1 LKSTHLIVVILLGLL
16 APRRV
21 HANGR
26 MPGANDVLFDV
37 RQADHLVVR
46 ATFGLVQSFA
56 AGGDWHWICEQAID
70 VSGVIADPPLG
81 MTEDGTLVLLPPTGS
96 ALTSL
101 DGGCTWLRAEGL
113 WKDKQGVDLTA
124 HPSDAKQLFA
134 LLSTL
139 TGVDAGFGA
148 FDNRVLLTRDNARA
162 WEVVATLPDD
172 VEAETI
178 EVAKSDVRRI
188 YVSGTDSRNPRLGVL
203 LVSEDGG
210 TSFTKRT
217 LDLPA
222 GSGSFLISAIHPT
235 NPDMLW
241 LRVPARGDTLGI
253 LPARL
258 YLSTDKGQ
266 NFRMLA
272 ATQRAMFGF
281 ALSPDGSQLAYGGPS
296 DGLYVGPADG
306 SGSFEKRG
314 KWGVRCLRWSEQ
326 GALYACGSEPADPFS
341 LGVSDDQGATFRP
354 LYKLVDTCPAECAE
368 DSPFA
373 HTCQAAWT
381 PVRPL
386 IKASGAMCSVPWA
399 GAPVD
404 AAVSEAA
411 DDAGETE
418 ATASDA
424 GAEQEEDALA
434 AAPSDESAADG
445 STDQAPRAARDG
457 CSCRLA
463 SRESSGRR
471 PYAAL
476 LGLAMLGL
484 SLRTR
489 RRWSRAYCRPLVK
502 KSHSAG

>member
-1 LKSTHLIVVILLGLL
+1 LNLKASHLIVLILLGAL

-26 MPGANDVLFDV
+26 MPGANDVLFDA

-46 ATFGLVQSFA
+46 ATFGIVQSFA
-56 AGGDWHWICEQAID
+56 AGGGWHWICEQAID

-96 ALTSL
+96 ALTST
-101 DGGCTWLRAEGL
+101 DGGCSWFRAEGL
-113 WKDKQGVDLTA
+113 WKEKQGVDLTA
-124 HPSDAKQLFA
+124 HPSDTKQLFA

-139 TGVDAGFGA
+139 TAVDAGFGA
-148 FDNRVLLTRDNARA
+148 FDNRVLLTRDNART

-172 VEAETI
+172 FEAETI
-178 EVAKSDVRRI
+178 EVAKADVRRI
-188 YVSGTDSRNPRLGVL
+188 YVSGTDSMNPRLGVL
-203 LVSEDGG
+203 FVSEDGG

-235 NPDMLW
+235 RPDTLW

-258 YLSTDKGQ
+258 YLSDDKGQ
-266 NFRMLA
+266 SFRMLA

-341 LGVSDDQGATFRP
+341 LGVSDDQGVSFRP
-354 LYKLVDTCPAECAE
+354 LYKLADTCPAECAE

-373 HTCQAAWT
+373 RTCQVAWT

-386 IKASGAMCSVPWA
+386 IKASAAMCSVPWA
-399 GAPVD
+399 SAVAD
-404 AAVSEAA
+404 AAVAA
-411 DDAGETE
+411 APEDAGEAE
-418 ATASDA
+418 AQDA
-424 GAEQEEDALA
+424 GTEQDEEALD
-434 AAPSDESAADG
+434 AAPSDEHGDEGSAE
-445 STDQAPRAARDG
+445 APRAARDG
-457 CSCRLA
+457 CSCRLGEGQT
-463 SRESSGRR
+463 SDQR
-471 PYAAL
+471 PGAAL
-476 LGLAMLGL
+476 AGLLLLALW
-484 SLRTR
+484 LRTSR
-489 RRWSRAYCRPLVK
+489 RRAQAYCRPLLK